1 MGEALEEEKKK
12 AGGGRGGGRI
22 EEVEV
27 DVKAGWEFCAKLRC
41 DGLLLGREKGS
52 DRITVDSHRQPAAR
66 LAVAEPIEESKRLNR
81 FFKSALASLCIGLSG
96 AVIGE

>member
-1 MGEALEEEKKK
+1 MAGLE
-12 AGGGRGGGRI
+12 
-22 EEVEV
+22 
-27 DVKAGWEFCAKLRC
+27 FFAKLRF

-52 DRITVDSHRQPAAR
+52 DRITDEIQRQPAAR

-81 FFKSALASLCIGLSG
+81 FFKSALASLCIGLAG